1 MALISTTLLW
11 AGIKCGVRG
20 KSAGLK
26 CGDFVAGQKCGV
38 CKVQGAGLWR
48 YVTGVVYSGLTTGE
62 GMVMSA
68 IAGYCA
74 K

>member
-1 MALISTTLLW
+1 MQG
-11 AGIKCGVRG
+11 AGCGVRG

-26 CGDFVAGQKCGV
+26 CRDFVAGQKCRV
-38 CKVQGAGLWR
+38 TCKVQSAGLWH
-48 YVTGVVYSGLTTGE
+48 YVTGLVYSGLTTGE
-62 GMVMSA
+62 GVVMSA